1 MNWKVRRVKVRRVVG
16 DFVEGVLNVVR
27 VLLLATAFVVAAF
40 LILFFGWW
48 AAAELGV
55 KIDMPSAGDRKAI
68 CVDPPSDSYWMVYE
82 DRTRSSG
89 WSFMGVM
96 NAEEEAIH
104 CPQFSQ

>member
-1 MNWKVRRVKVRRVVG
+1 MSWKVRRAIG
-16 DFVEGVLNVVR
+16 DFVEVVLNVTL
-27 VLLLATAFVVAAF
+27 VLLMAAAFVGAAL

-55 KIDMPSAGDRKAI
+55 DMDFPDAGERKAV

-82 DRTRSSG
+82 DRTRGSG
-89 WSFMGVM
+89 WAFMGVM